1 MEASQSTAREILC
14 LYAIEDK
21 RGFEELSKH
30 LYNLNGIRD
39 IQNTPPGKPPKQEQ
53 SKLINQA
60 KLIIM
65 LISPDLLSSLRE
77 EASTALKQAKEGN
90 AELIPILYKTVDL
103 GGTDL
108 AELQL
113 LPRNGEALAQR
124 EGDNRNKA
132 WKEIAQEIRKI
143 WEALDAGS
151 GTEEKEKTTVNA
163 GQSDAHRSQQQEQDP
178 TRPATVFI
186 SSAGDA
192 GKNRE
197 QLELMLRLRGLK
209 LWHRDSEDLPFLGI
223 REKATERAVSELAD
237 AYLLYLTPEALKKPQ
252 LWPSEARAALQRQES
267 EPEFPIVL
275 ILQGVSRKRVQ
286 SALAKID
293 LEKLTSFIGSEL
305 EPEVSQQEVVSGKLR
320 SLARKILREA
330 FRQRRVR
337 AGENHEIWIGLRTFV
352 FGEGSPR
359 LDLSVDARKLFLEDE
374 NRNVRRVTPVA
385 EWRNLIVPALEDI
398 EGLLAVLGLDS
409 RGSLKVPIKAA
420 LSLDYLFGFI
430 FRSVRLEVR
439 DEKEGQ
445 YWDSKGPQDDS
456 TPLKYDESIQEGDPR
471 TAIVAISI
479 SNNIEN
485 DLNLYMQ
492 RAENRINYSRFIHYW
507 MPEGVDHT
515 RGVRDGSHALAIARQ
530 IGRDLRRLRS
540 QGITHIHL
548 FSSLPAGLAVLIGQQ
563 FNANVFGPISLY
575 DFFGDQYHYV
585 FTLNQQ
591 EERL

>member
-1 MEASQSTAREILC
+1 MGASQSIAGEILC
-14 LYAIEDK
+14 LYASEDK

-30 LYNLNGIRD
+30 LYNLNRIRD
-39 IQNTPPGKPPKQEQ
+39 IQDTLPGKPPKQEQ

-65 LISPDLLSSLRE
+65 LISPDFLFSMGE
-77 EASTALKQAKEGN
+77 VASMALKRATSGE

-132 WKEIAQEIRKI
+132 WKEIAEEIRKI

-151 GTEEKEKTTVNA
+151 GTEEKERTTMDA
-163 GQSDAHRSQQQEQDP
+163 GQSEAHRSQQEQDP

-209 LWHRDSEDLPFLGI
+209 LWHRDSEDLPFLGL
-223 REKATERAVSELAD
+223 REKAAERAVSELAD

-252 LWPSEARAALQRQES
+252 LWLPEAHAALTRHES
-267 EPEFPIVL
+267 ELGFPIVV

-286 SALAKID
+286 NALAKVS
-293 LEKLTSFIGSEL
+293 LGKLTNFIADEP

-359 LDLSVDARKLFLEDE
+359 LDLSVDARRLFLEDE
-374 NRNVRRVTPVA
+374 NRDVRRVPTVA
-385 EWRNLIVPALEDI
+385 EWQDLIVPALQDI
-398 EGLLAVLGLDS
+398 KGLLTAIGPGS
-409 RGSLKVPIKAA
+409 GESLKVPIKAVY
-420 LSLDYLFGFI
+420 SLTYLFGFI
-430 FRSVRLEVR
+430 FQGMRLQVR
-439 DEKEGQ
+439 DEARQQ
-445 YWDSKGPQDDS
+445 YWDNEGPQSDS
-456 TPLKYDESIQEGDPR
+456 SPLTCDESIQEGDPQ
-471 TAIVAISI
+471 TAVVAISI

-485 DLNLYMQ
+485 DVKVYMQ
-492 RAENRINYSRFIHYW
+492 QAGNKIDYSCFIHYS

-515 RGVRDGSHALAIARQ
+515 RGVRDGNHALAIARQ

-540 QGITHIHL
+540 QGIAHIHL

-563 FNANVFGPISLY
+563 LNASVFGPVSLY
-575 DFFGDQYHYV
+575 EFSAAYRYAY
-585 FTLNQQ
+585 TLNQK
-591 EERL
+591 E